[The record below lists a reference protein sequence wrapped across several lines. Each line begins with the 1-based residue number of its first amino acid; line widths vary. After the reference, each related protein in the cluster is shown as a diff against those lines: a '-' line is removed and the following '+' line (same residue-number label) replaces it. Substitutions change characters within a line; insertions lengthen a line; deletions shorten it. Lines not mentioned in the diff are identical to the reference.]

1 MLLRQ
6 FEEQDAAVGGPAV
19 DADVGRSLGADLG
32 EGGVVLFLV
41 EVDLLAAALML
52 TAQPLGGIALGS
64 LAAEDGVAVLRRRS
78 APGAGGLGCIGQ
90 PRLDRP
96 GELELFLA
104 LAAVEGACP
113 STKIEQAKSY

>member
-1 MLLRQ
+1 MRRS
-6 FEEQDAAVGGPAV
+6 AVQPS
-19 DADVGRSLGADLG
+19 ADVGRSLGADLG

-96 GELELFLA
+96 GELELLLA
-104 LAAVEGACP
+104 LAAVEGR
-113 STKIEQAKSY
+113 IEEAVDAVLVHRPG